1 MNHFDYRNGVLHA
14 EAVNLSELAEAVGT
28 PLYCY
33 STATLERHYRVF
45 SGAFADR
52 KAVVCYAMKANSNQS
67 VLRTLAKLGAGA
79 DVVSGGELKRAL
91 AAGFPP
97 EKILFSG
104 VGKTEA
110 ELRAALD
117 ADILCINVESEP
129 ELELLSRL
137 ASAQGRTARIS
148 VRVNPDVDSGSHA
161 KISTGKSENKFGVPL
176 ARAREVYARAAKL
189 PGIRVTGV
197 DMHIGSQITDLVPL
211 EAAFNL
217 LADFVRVLRADG
229 HAISHIDF
237 GGGLGIPYHP
247 DTPTPPEPAAYA
259 AVVKR
264 ATQGLDC
271 TLMFEPG
278 RMIVGN
284 AGILVTQVV
293 YVKHGDAKNFVI
305 IDAAM
310 NDLIRPTLYEAYHD
324 LLPVRLAEP
333 GATRIVAD
341 VVGPVCESGDYLAL
355 GRAMAEPKPGDLL
368 AIMTAGAYGAVQSG
382 TYNTRALVPEVLVKD
397 DQYAVVRPRVEVEA
411 LIAMDKPAPWL

>member
-1 MNHFDYRNGVLHA
+1 MNHFNYRNGVLHA
-14 EAVNLSELAEAVGT
+14 EAVNLIELADAVGT
-28 PLYCY
+28 PFYCY

-45 SGAFADR
+45 SGAFADE
-52 KAVVCYAMKANSNQS
+52 KALVCYALKANSNQS

-91 AAGFPP
+91 AAGIPP

-104 VGKTEA
+104 IGKTEA

-117 ADILCINVESEP
+117 ADILCINIESEP

-137 ASAQGRTARIS
+137 ATETGRTARIS

-176 ARAREVYARAAKL
+176 GRAREVYARAAKL

-211 EAAFNL
+211 EAAFRL
-217 LADFVRVLRADG
+217 LAEFVQTLRGDG
-229 HAISHIDF
+229 HTVTHVDF
-237 GGGLGIPYHP
+237 GGGLGIPYYA
-247 DTPTPPEPAAYA
+247 DREAPPAPAAYA
-259 AVVKR
+259 AMVKR
-264 ATQGLDC
+264 VTHNLGC

-284 AGILVTQVV
+284 AGILVTRVI
-293 YVKHGDAKNFVI
+293 YVKYGEAKNFVI

-310 NDLIRPTLYEAYHD
+310 NDLIRPTLYEAHHD
-324 LLPVRLAEP
+324 ILPVVAAAN
-333 GATRIVAD
+333 GAPTIIAD
-341 VVGPVCESGDYLAL
+341 VVGPICESGDYLAL
-355 GRAMAEPKPGDLL
+355 DRTLAEPKPGDLL

-397 DQYAVVRPRVEVEA
+397 DQYAVVRPRIEVDD